1 MCAEYYQIHEIGQRC
16 WRIDE
21 DWTRFFLFE
30 GEKKALLVDTG
41 FGKGDLHALVEG
53 LTDRPVMVVNT
64 HADWDH
70 CGGNAAFAC
79 AYMHPS
85 DFEHYHQSDAGKGRV
100 ALALWEGD
108 HIDIGGRCFE
118 VILIPG
124 HTPGS
129 IALLD
134 TENRILL
141 SGDSV
146 QAGSIHLF
154 GRWRDMDAYQ
164 ASLEKLIG
172 LQGRFDIIYP
182 SHGPATVEKGLL
194 PRLLE
199 GARRAQAGQIKGVPS
214 PDRPADIYNIGE
226 AEFLY
231 R

>member
-1 MCAEYYQIHEIGQRC
+1 MDANHYQVFGIGEKS

-30 GEKKALLVDTG
+30 GSERALLVDTG
-41 FGKGDLHALVEG
+41 FGQGDIRALVEG
-53 LTDRPVMVVNT
+53 LTERPVMVVNT

-85 DFEHYHQSDAGKGRV
+85 DFEHYHQSDAGRGRQ
-100 ALALWEGD
+100 ALPLWEGD
-108 HIDIGGRCFE
+108 VIDLGGRCFE

-134 TENRILL
+134 AQERILL

-172 LQGRFDIIYP
+172 LQARFDTIYP
-182 SHGPATVEKGLL
+182 SHGPATVGKELL

-214 PDRPADIYNIGE
+214 PDRPADIYDIGE